1 VGICGDVRI
10 CGFVCLLMDVFVDLI
25 TFEVS
30 IMIKGFAL
38 MGG

>member
-1 VGICGDVRI
+1 MGICGDVRI

-25 TFEVS
+25 AFEVS
-30 IMIKGFAL
+30 SMIQGVAL